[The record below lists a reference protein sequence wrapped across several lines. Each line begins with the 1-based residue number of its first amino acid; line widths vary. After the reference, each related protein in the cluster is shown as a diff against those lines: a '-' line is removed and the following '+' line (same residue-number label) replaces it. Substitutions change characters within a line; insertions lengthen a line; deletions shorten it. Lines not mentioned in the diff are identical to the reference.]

1 MLINQQQR
9 DEVELAF
16 SCCTDHE
23 YRLPVKHK
31 HLKTDYTTSGFSRE
45 EAKEIL
51 IEFYRDNGYT
61 DVHNFFRK
69 HRTSHT
75 EFRRVRDWFD
85 FDIKRYYR
93 IDDGPIYRLLRF
105 TNSIS
110 LALRSTTIDLISIA
124 YPQKWSI

>member
-9 DEVELAF
+9 DVLELAF

-23 YRLPVKHK
+23 YHLPVKHK

-51 IEFYRDNGYT
+51 IELYRDNGYT
-61 DVHNFFRK
+61 DVHNFFKK

-75 EFRRVRDWFD
+75 EFQRVRDWFD

-93 IDDGPIYRLLRF
+93 VDDGPIYRLQWKPIREVLKQKRLNHAITRLS
-105 TNSIS
+105 TNSAI
-110 LALRSTTIDLISIA
+110 
-124 YPQKWSI
+124 